1 MISFAESEEGGN
13 QRIARGMAIVKGF
26 IADVVG
32 ERVYEEGCLVGEE
45 DAEDGGVDE
54 TAADIVPAVV
64 GDADGKYIAEE

>member
-1 MISFAESEEGGN
+1 
-13 QRIARGMAIVKGF
+13 MAVVKGF